1 MRQSTQRGFTLIELM
16 IVIAIVGILAAV
28 AIPQYQNY
36 TQRAR
41 WSHNIQYLS
50 GVQTAI
56 AACLV
61 TGPLDD
67 CDSWSELG
75 QVDDATQTE
84 LDFPYGSGTLT
95 RTADVLTVSITG
107 GEANGADTTTLPGCV
122 VEAVL
127 DTAASIQQWRL
138 RNRAEQSLAGC
149 GPDQTGVAG
158 AVSVAE

>member
-1 MRQSTQRGFTLIELM
+1 MKQDRQQGFTLIELM

-61 TGPLDD
+61 SAQLDD
-67 CDSWSELG
+67 CDSWFELG
-75 QVDDATQTE
+75 QVDDATQAQ
-84 LDFPYGSGTLT
+84 LDFPYGSGSLA
-95 RTADVLTVSITG
+95 RAADVLTVSITG
-107 GEANGADTTTLPGCV
+107 GQAHGADSGALPACV

-127 DTAASIQQWRL
+127 DTSASIQQWRL
-138 RNRAEQSLAGC
+138 RNRAEQTVTGC
-149 GPDQTGVAG
+149 GPDQTGVSG
-158 AVSVAE
+158 AVSVAG